1 MSDEE
6 KSPTST
12 SKNTKSSLKKTKKTT
27 SKKNNKKNSKKED
40 KESKKEMK
48 NDTSSEEEESDS
60 EEEDWSSSDSDDSRE
75 NRRSKKNRKKSKTK
89 KRKDLRKAY
98 THDEEMLAK
107 FRTVLREELHENHAG
122 HQEPFSTALY
132 KNFSSI
138 SGGHITK
145 TKSGQLSIPTKKFGK
160 HLQMVLNSKLRP
172 GEGERLSESDIK
184 HLCDILD
191 SNNDGSID
199 WDEFVSAM
207 SYSNEEITRI
217 IYKLRS
223 EIKKKG
229 NKSENE
235 NFLRMVIGKE
245 ANNEGMSRAV
255 LGRYIEQNLFVEL
268 SDGELREIFQFL
280 DKDGNGSVP
289 LAGLGFGHGFGV
301 LLGSNRH

>member
-1 MSDEE
+1 
-6 KSPTST
+6 
-12 SKNTKSSLKKTKKTT
+12 
-27 SKKNNKKNSKKED
+27 
-40 KESKKEMK
+40 
-48 NDTSSEEEESDS
+48 
-60 EEEDWSSSDSDDSRE
+60 
-75 NRRSKKNRKKSKTK
+75 
-89 KRKDLRKAY
+89 
-98 THDEEMLAK
+98 
-107 FRTVLREELHENHAG
+107 
-122 HQEPFSTALY
+122 
-132 KNFSSI
+132 
-138 SGGHITK
+138 
-145 TKSGQLSIPTKKFGK
+145 
-160 HLQMVLNSKLRP
+160 MVLNSKLRP

-184 HLCDILD
+184 HLCNILD

-280 DKDGNGSVP
+280 DKDGNGSVSSKELRKFINTSMHDL
-289 LAGLGFGHGFGV
+289 LAQSDFDDEAPIVDIQFTVGNSSKAVQQEENFIHLGYRRLNADLNGSSQIAKKVSLWFLKKRADQYTTKEDFKRDRITDITISGNKRDSVLVSQGFHCIPQHLKYV
-301 LLGSNRH
+301 